1 MNDQTRT
8 KGRGAQHNPTNRF
21 AAHSYESRDDY
32 LEYCRLE
39 DEAPE
44 SLKTSYIPVF
54 PKTLV
59 TPVNSPDVG
68 FKWSINPYQGCEHGC
83 TYCYARNS
91 HEYWGYSAGKEF
103 EQKILVKQNA
113 VELLEKLFNKR
124 TWKPDLIMLSG
135 NTDCYQPAERK
146 FGITRKLL
154 ARFDAWGNPVGI
166 ITKNS
171 LILRDLDLLRSLNDK
186 NLLRVTL
193 SITTL
198 NEQLRRFM
206 EPRTAS
212 VKQRLK
218 TLEVLSKAGIQV
230 NVNMAPIV
238 PGLNSHEV
246 FDLVKTVADHG
257 AHSAIYLL
265 VRLNGQIGEIFE
277 TWVRMTYP
285 ERADKVLNQIKAVHQ
300 GQLND
305 TRWGKRMKGD
315 GHEAENIRHLFQ
327 LAVKQYLNK
336 GERKALDLQ
345 QYRKPGSQLYLF

>member
-113 VELLEKLFNKR
+113 VELLEKQFHKR
-124 TWKPDLIMLSG
+124 TWKPELIMLSG

-146 FGITRKLL
+146 FEITRKLL
-154 ARFDAWGNPVGI
+154 ERFDAWGNPVGI

-171 LILRDLDLLRSLNDK
+171 LILRDLDLLRSLNEK
-186 NLLRVTL
+186 KLLRVTL

-198 NEQLRRFM
+198 NEELRRFM

-218 TLEVLSKAGIQV
+218 TLEILSKAGIQV

-257 AHSAIYLL
+257 AHSAIYLM

-277 TWVRMTYP
+277 HWVRMTYP

-305 TRWGKRMKGD
+305 NRWGKRMKGD
-315 GHEAENIRHLFQ
+315 GVEAENIRNMFQ
-327 LAVKQYLNK
+327 LAVKQHLNN
-336 GERKALDLQ
+336 GDREPLDLQ
-345 QYRKPGSQLYLF
+345 QFRKPGSQLHLF